1 MLSHD
6 SIVKASE
13 PVVGRHGVYFLI
25 KNKKI
30 IYIGRS
36 NNVIRRIGRHIGNG
50 IKDFDAVTYIEIPER
65 YIADT
70 NHIELSYIQM
80 FKPKYNKRK

>member
-13 PVVGRHGVYFLI
+13 PIVGRHGVYFLI

-30 IYIGRS
+30 IYVGKS
-36 NNVIRRIGRHIGNG
+36 NNVIRRIGKHIGDG
-50 IKDFDAVTYIEIPER
+50 EKDFDAVTYIEIPKR
-65 YIADT
+65 YVADAF
-70 NHIELSYIQM
+70 HIELSYIQRI
-80 FKPKYNKRK
+80 KPKENKRK

>member
-6 SIVKASE
+6 AIVKASE

-30 IYIGRS
+30 IYVGKS
-36 NNVIRRIGRHIGNG
+36 GNVIRRIGRHIGDGKKN
-50 IKDFDAVTYIEIPER
+50 FDAVTYIEIPDR

-70 NHIELSYIQM
+70 NHIELSYIQKI
-80 FKPKYNKRK
+80 KPKENKRK

>member
-13 PVVGRHGVYFLI
+13 PIVGRHGVYFLV

-30 IYIGRS
+30 IYVGKSSNVIGR
-36 NNVIRRIGRHIGNG
+36 IGKHVVDGE
-50 IKDFDAVTYIEIPER
+50 KDFDAVTYVEIPKR
-65 YIADT
+65 YVADAF
-70 NHIELSYIQM
+70 HIELSYIQM